1 MNKRLITLIEIIV
14 IIIIVILSVC
24 FKFYPEYK
32 NNQGSSDSF
41 LDIEN
46 YKDIVEVSINEGPNF
61 ALITNNNNEITSIFF
76 FDNDALCLYNK
87 NIEKKEIP
95 IATKEIVKRLIQNN
109 YLKQNDTI
117 TITKYKNTSYQD
129 IKKNIQ
135 NELERLQIN
144 VTLLENENTL
154 IQKGEKL
161 ELTGE
166 DDKTILRQLNIY
178 SKDIVRKNKNSIN
191 KKDKQTTTSKKENLT
206 EKQAQEYIENVYKKI
221 DKYIKENN
229 IINQE
234 INSNIL
240 PITLIPADQ
249 SGTLYPSEKSWYY
262 IENGKIYAYININ
275 ATTTSYSYCYQGS
288 INIYKKGEC

>member
-1 MNKRLITLIEIIV
+1 MNKKLITIIEAIV
-14 IIIIVILSVC
+14 IIIIAVLSVC

-32 NNQGSSDSF
+32 KTKGSSDSF
-41 LDIEN
+41 LDIES
-46 YKDIVEVSINEGPNF
+46 YKDIVEISINKTPNF
-61 ALITNNNNEITSIFF
+61 ALITNYDNEITSLFF
-76 FDNDALCLYNK
+76 FDDNALCLYNK
-87 NIEKKEIP
+87 NIENKKIPLAIKEI
-95 IATKEIVKRLIQNN
+95 IKHLIQNN

-129 IKKNIQ
+129 IKKSIQ
-135 NELERLQIN
+135 DELTRLQLNI
-144 VTLLENENTL
+144 TLIENENTL
-154 IQKGEKL
+154 TEKGKNL

-178 SKDIVRKNKNSIN
+178 SQDIVRKNKNNVN
-191 KKDKQTTTSKKENLT
+191 KKDKQTIINKKENLT
-206 EKQAQEYIENVYKKI
+206 EKKAQEYIENVYKKL
-221 DKYIKENN
+221 YNYTKENN

-249 SGTLYPSEKSWYY
+249 SGTYYPSQNSWYY
-262 IENGKIYAYININ
+262 IENGKIYAYINIKT
-275 ATTTSYSYCYQGS
+275 ATTTYSYCYQGS